1 VRLACAQDVQHA
13 FHAGGTGC
21 VSEAPLPD
29 DNALSKESDM
39 SSIRTSLNAALVA
52 LAISPALA
60 NAGSLWHD
68 VGGEPGA
75 MLFPGH
81 GASRPA
87 AEARAELEAARA
99 DGSLALYQRGFPVAP
114 KGYTPT
120 PRTRDEVKREIRGG
134 TAGDRATPRDI
145 YVGG

>member
-1 VRLACAQDVQHA
+1 VRLAWALAVHHA

-29 DNALSKESDM
+29 AKPLSMESDM
-39 SSIRTSLNAALVA
+39 SSIRTSLKIALVA
-52 LAISPALA
+52 LAVSPALA

-81 GASRPA
+81 GTSRPA

-99 DGSLALYQRGFPVAP
+99 DGSLAIYQRGFPVAP

-120 PRTRDEVKREIRGG
+120 PRTREEVKREIVGG
-134 TAGDRATPRDI
+134 TARERDALRDT